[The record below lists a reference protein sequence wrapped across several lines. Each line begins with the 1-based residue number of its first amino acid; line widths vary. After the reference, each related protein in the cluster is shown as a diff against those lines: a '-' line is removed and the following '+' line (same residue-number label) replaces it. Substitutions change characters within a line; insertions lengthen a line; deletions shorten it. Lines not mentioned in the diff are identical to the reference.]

1 VKSACES
8 AWKTA
13 VTSAWRWV
21 DSTVSPLAGPK
32 AALKVARMAAVMA
45 AKSVTLTVD
54 WLAVA
59 KADRWVAATVV
70 RLVAGWG
77 TLLVAQMAGNWVLHS
92 AAGKALQ

>member
-32 AALKVARMAAVMA
+32 AALKVARMAVVWVAMSEKTTVDTSASAMVDQSVGVWAVM
-45 AKSVTLTVD
+45 
-54 WLAVA
+54 
-59 KADRWVAATVV
+59 
-70 RLVAGWG
+70 
-77 TLLVAQMAGNWVLHS
+77 
-92 AAGKALQ
+92 